1 MSADP
6 GTTQEPQVVPAT
18 PQANQ
23 SITILS
29 ELDSQIAERMKG
41 QPQSLEEIVSRAKV
55 HERQSLS
62 RHRLSL
68 PAFFQALSY
77 DDAPENKGEYV
88 FKWIF
93 KDKRSIDRHL
103 NVLGWNL
110 VNRTY
115 FAQAPRYLF
124 SANGGVEVGDAI
136 LGFIPAKQAIEMRL
150 APGKRSQERLSSQMT
165 QVDKDY
171 VLMTGN
177 PKDEKVYQPKLGTE
191 AEESS
196 EEKVPG
202 VLTEGRDF

>member
-6 GTTQEPQVVPAT
+6 GMLEEQVTPAPQE
-18 PQANQ
+18 NQ
-23 SITILS
+23 KITILS
-29 ELDSQIAERMKG
+29 ELDSYIAERMKG
-41 QPQSLEEIVSRAKV
+41 QPQSVEEVVSRTKV

-68 PAFFQALSY
+68 PEFFQALSY
-77 DDAPENKGEYV
+77 DDVPEHKGDFV

-103 NVLGWNL
+103 NVLGWTL

-115 FAQAPRYLF
+115 FPQAPRYLF
-124 SANGGVEVGDAI
+124 TANGGVEVGDAI

-150 APGKRSQERLSSQMT
+150 APAKRSQERLSSQMT
-165 QVDKDY
+165 KVEPDY

-177 PKDEKVYQPKLGTE
+177 PKDDKVYQPKLGTE
-191 AEESS
+191 QEESA

>member
-6 GTTQEPQVVPAT
+6 GKLEEQITPAPQE
-18 PQANQ
+18 NQ
-23 SITILS
+23 KITILS
-29 ELDSQIAERMKG
+29 ELDSYIAERMKG
-41 QPQSLEEIVSRAKV
+41 QPQSVEDVVSRTKV

-68 PAFFQALSY
+68 PEFFQAHSY
-77 DDAPENKGEYV
+77 DDVPEHRGDFV

-103 NVLGWNL
+103 NVLGWTL

-115 FAQAPRYLF
+115 FPQAPRYLF
-124 SANGGVEVGDAI
+124 TANGGVEVGDAI

-150 APGKRSQERLSSQMT
+150 APAKRSQERLSSQMT
-165 QVDKDY
+165 KVEPDY

-177 PKDEKVYQPKLGTE
+177 PKDDKVYQPKLGTE
-191 AEESS
+191 QDEVA

>member
-6 GTTQEPQVVPAT
+6 GTLENQASPVT
-18 PQANQ
+18 PQENQ
-23 SITILS
+23 KITILS
-29 ELDSQIAERMKG
+29 ELDSYIAERMKG
-41 QPQSLEEIVSRAKV
+41 QPQSVEDVVSRIKV

-68 PAFFQALSY
+68 PDFFQAHSY
-77 DDAPENKGEYV
+77 DDVPEHKGDFV

-103 NVLGWNL
+103 NVLGWTL

-115 FAQAPRYLF
+115 FPQAPRYLF
-124 SANGGVEVGDAI
+124 TANGGVEVGDAI

-150 APGKRSQERLSSQMT
+150 APAKRSQERLSSQMT
-165 QVDKDY
+165 KVESDY

-177 PKDEKVYQPKLGTE
+177 PKDDKVYQPKLGTE
-191 AEESS
+191 QDEVA